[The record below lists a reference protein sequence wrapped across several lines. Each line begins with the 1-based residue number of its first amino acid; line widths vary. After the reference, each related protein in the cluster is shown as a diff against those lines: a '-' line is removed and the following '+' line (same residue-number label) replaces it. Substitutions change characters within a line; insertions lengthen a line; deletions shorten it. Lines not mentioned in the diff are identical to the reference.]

1 MFYYK
6 IGNEIFEWK
15 CMRVE
20 YRILRIIKSN
30 FIVIN
35 WLREYIIKVDGN
47 IVSFFFG
54 VVWLLY

>member
-15 CMRVE
+15 FMRVE
-20 YRILRIIKSN
+20 YKILRIIKSN
-30 FIVIN
+30 IIVIN

>member
-20 YRILRIIKSN
+20 YKILRIIKSN
-30 FIVIN
+30 IIVIN
-35 WLREYIIKVDGN
+35 WLREYIIKVDGFFWGCL
-47 IVSFFFG
+47 IV
-54 VVWLLY
+54 VLNCC

>member
-1 MFYYK
+1 MKMY
-6 IGNEIFEWK
+6 ES
-15 CMRVE
+15 
-20 YRILRIIKSN
+20 RILRIIKSN
-30 FIVIN
+30 IIVIN